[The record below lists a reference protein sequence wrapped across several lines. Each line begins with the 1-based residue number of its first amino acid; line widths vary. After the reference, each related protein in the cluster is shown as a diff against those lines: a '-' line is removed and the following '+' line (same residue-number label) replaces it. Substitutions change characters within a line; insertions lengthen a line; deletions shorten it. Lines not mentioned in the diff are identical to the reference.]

1 MEDPAPR
8 RWPVPLGSL
17 LAAALLFCGGPASP
31 AAAADCA
38 RPDDFLQVLDFF
50 LEMDP
55 ADWDV
60 VRFDT
65 TFTIERPALFH
76 CGDEAPVPAS
86 VRRKLS
92 PALPSDSD
100 PIKVSLK
107 IDFDDVDPDG
117 AWRGYHKIGL
127 ENGISGSSNSCALV
141 REGLSWILMARSGVI
156 SGNVSWV
163 RLQVNGSPAGVYT
176 RIEQVDKSFLRRH
189 VGEDDG
195 FLYKFDSHAAN
206 GPVIRQTR
214 IDEPDPYQDELCFP
228 PFAEACSLPP
238 ESPERMRRR
247 LAIHQLVTLGVV
259 NTILGNT
266 DGLLE
271 GDNNYFWYNSLR
283 PRLYFPWDLDL
294 TLYFNLGR
302 FPHSSEV
309 ERELYVADPRLRRY
323 FDAILLR
330 LLGDLLAPAS
340 VDALIDQVAAG
351 VGPAIDADPLNG
363 LQKSFAAEIE
373 SVRQWLLARADF
385 LRKHTMPLEP
395 DPVVLNEV
403 QAWNVG
409 GPRDEGGEAADW
421 VEICNRGSSEASL
434 DGLYLSDDLVDPT
447 RWPLPGGTLPPGGRL
462 LIWCDGDVE
471 EGPLHASFKLDRDG
485 DAVGLFQ
492 EKDGLVRAVDFI
504 RFGRQQPDMSWGR
517 FPDGAPAP
525 RSLPCPTPGA
535 ENRADCPPGERFTR
549 GDVTGDGAVDRDD
562 LVALLRG
569 IFLAGPISCWD
580 AADVDDDG
588 RATVIDAVQL
598 IGHLYRGGERPRPPF
613 PGCGFD
619 LTGDDL
625 DCAGAGVCGGTL
637 SRVSSPSA
645 R

>member
-1 MEDPAPR
+1 MRAHAPR
-8 RWPVPLGSL
+8 RRGAPLGGL
-17 LAAALLFCGGPASP
+17 LAALVLAGGGPP
-31 AAAADCA
+31 LGAADCA
-38 RPDDFLQVLDFF
+38 RPGDYLQVLDLS

-65 TFTIERPALFH
+65 TFAIERPALFR
-76 CGDEAPVPAS
+76 CGDEAPIAAS

-92 PALPSDSD
+92 PALPSDEN
-100 PIKVSLK
+100 PLKVSLK
-107 IDFDDVDPDG
+107 IDFDDRDPDG
-117 AWRGYHKIGL
+117 AWHGYHKIGL

-156 SGNVSWV
+156 AGDVSWV

-176 RIEQVDKSFLRRH
+176 RVEQVDKSFLRRH
-189 VGEDDG
+189 AGEDDG
-195 FLYKFDSHAAN
+195 FLYKFDSHAAD

-214 IDEPDPYQDELCFP
+214 LDEPDPYQEELCF
-228 PFAEACSLPP
+228 LPP
-238 ESPERMRRR
+238 SFGECPIPPDSLERMRRR
-247 LAIHQLVTLGVV
+247 LAIHQLVTLGMV
-259 NTILGNT
+259 NTILGNS

-271 GDNNYFWYNSLR
+271 GNNNYFWYNSPG

-302 FPHSSEV
+302 FPHASNV
-309 ERELYVADPRLRRY
+309 EREVFAAAPGLRPY
-323 FDAILLR
+323 SDAILLR

-340 VDALIDQVAAG
+340 VDALIDEIGAS

-373 SVRQWLLARADF
+373 SVRQWLHARVDF
-385 LRKHTMPLEP
+385 LERHTMPIDP

-403 QAWNVG
+403 LAWNVG

-421 VEICNRGSSEASL
+421 VELYNRGSSEASL

-462 LIWCDGDVE
+462 VIWCDGDVE

-485 DAVGLFQ
+485 DAVGLFKLQ
-492 EKDGLVRAVDFI
+492 DGLVRAVDFL
-504 RFGRQQPDMSWGR
+504 RFGRQRPDESWGR

-525 RSLPCPTPGA
+525 HALPCPTPGA

-562 LVALLRG
+562 LVALLHAL
-569 IFLAGPISCWD
+569 FLGAAISCRD

-588 RATVIDAVQL
+588 RATVIDAVHL
-598 IGHLYRGGERPRPPF
+598 IEHLYRGGDPPRPPY

-619 LTGDDL
+619 LTDDDL
-625 DCAGAGVCGGTL
+625 DCAGAGVCGRL
-637 SRVSSPSA
+637 SG
-645 R
+645 